1 MATATTATFKDF
13 RNNVKPNWC
22 PGCGDFSVQA
32 AIQRAAANV
41 GLTPEKLAVIS
52 GIGCSGRISGYI
64 NSYGLHGIH
73 GRALPIAQGVK
84 MANKDLTVIASGGDG
99 DGFAIGMGHTIHAM
113 RRNIDLTYIVM
124 DNQIY
129 GLTKGQT
136 SPRSAAGFKTKSTPL
151 GAIEQ
156 TLSPMQLAVTTGA
169 TFVAQSFSTD
179 LKDLT
184 AIIEAG
190 INHKGFSIIN
200 VFSPCV
206 TYNKVNTYDWFKENL
221 TKLSTIEGYD
231 PSDRQG
237 AMNTLMQHDDLVTG
251 IIYQDKERP
260 SYQELVEGYAETP
273 LTDADLDLGEE
284 MFQQLMNEFM

>member
-1 MATATTATFKDF
+1 MATFKDF

-41 GLTPEKLAVIS
+41 GLEPHELAVIS

-64 NSYGLHGIH
+64 NSYGFHGIH

-84 MANKDLTVIASGGDG
+84 MANKELTVIASGGDG
-99 DGFAIGMGHTIHAM
+99 DGFAIGMGHTIHSI
-113 RRNIDLTYIVM
+113 RRNIDITYIVM

-136 SPRSAAGFKTKSTPL
+136 SPRSEVGFKTKSTPK
-151 GAIEQ
+151 GSIESP
-156 TLSPMQLAVTTGA
+156 LSVIEMALTAGA

-184 AIIEAG
+184 ALIEQG
-190 INHKGFSIIN
+190 IKHKGFSFIN

-206 TYNKVNTYDWFKENL
+206 TYNKINTYDWFKENL
-221 TKLSTIEGYD
+221 TKLADIEGYD
-231 PSDRQG
+231 PSNRLQ
-237 AMNTLMQHDDLVTG
+237 AMQTVMEHNGLVTG
-251 IIYQDKERP
+251 LIYQNTDQP
-260 SYQELVEGYAETP
+260 SYQELVEGYSQEP
-273 LTDADLDLGEE
+273 LANKDLHISKEDFNELI
-284 MFQQLMNEFM
+284 QEFM